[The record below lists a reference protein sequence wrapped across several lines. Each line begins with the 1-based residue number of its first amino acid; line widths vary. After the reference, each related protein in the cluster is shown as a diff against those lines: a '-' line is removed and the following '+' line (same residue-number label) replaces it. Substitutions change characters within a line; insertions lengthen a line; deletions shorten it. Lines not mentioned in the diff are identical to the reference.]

1 MAVIL
6 ALVIAC
12 SPPGSWPAEYHTME
26 MPVPNVGAPKSFV
39 GLNVSLLSRVPVEA
53 FPGAQEA
60 ASDICGYV
68 SPGGREYALI
78 GFRKGMGFVDVTN
91 PASPVIVGYIDGAG
105 VNQPWRD
112 SAVVGEYAYIVSDGS
127 GVGIQV
133 ADLTDIDN
141 GNVTLLTTT
150 DLGVGL
156 ATVHNISPGENGDY
170 VYLCLAN
177 VNNRDGLI
185 AVDVSNPAA
194 PSIAGT
200 WDIAPGVGAHDVQVV
215 TWQSGPLAGRE
226 LAFASCEA
234 SGFYIGDVTDK
245 LNMVTIGSAT
255 YPNKSYAH
263 QGWLSSDRTKFFLG
277 DELDEL
283 LRPEVT
289 TATTYVFDVADPAA
303 PSYQTKF
310 TNGTVATDHNLM
322 ARGDF
327 IFEANYTTG
336 LRVYDISLFPI
347 VFERGH
353 FDTVPAVDGIGFGGA
368 WGVDA
373 CLPSGNILVSDQ
385 SSGLFVLDASA
396 ATTAL
401 PALPT
406 TTRWPWALGLIVLA
420 CLGSI
425 SVVRHRVRVHAA

>member
-1 MAVIL
+1 MVVVL
-6 ALVIAC
+6 ALVLGC
-12 SPPGSWPAEYHTME
+12 SPPGSWPAQYHTME
-26 MPVPNVGAPKSFV
+26 MPMPNAGAAKSFI
-39 GLNVSLLSRVPVEA
+39 GANVALLGHIPVED
-53 FPGAQEA
+53 FPGSQAA

-112 SAVVGEYAYIVSDGS
+112 AAIVGEYAYIVSDGD
-127 GVGIQV
+127 GVGLQV
-133 ADLTDIDN
+133 ADLTDIDS

-150 DLGVGL
+150 DLGAGL
-156 ATVHNISPGENGDY
+156 ATVHNVAPGESGEY

-194 PSIAGT
+194 PAIAGT

-215 TWQSGPLAGRE
+215 TWQTGALAGHE

-234 SGFYIGDVTDK
+234 NGFYIGDVTDK
-245 LNMVTIGSAT
+245 VNMVTIGHST
-255 YPNKSYAH
+255 YPDQTYAH
-263 QGWLSSDRTKFFLG
+263 QGWLSTDRTKFFLG
-277 DELDEL
+277 DELDEY
-283 LRPEVT
+283 LRPNVT
-289 TATTYVFDVADPAA
+289 SATTYVFNVTDPAA
-303 PSYQTKF
+303 PAYQTKF

-322 ARGDF
+322 AKGDF

-336 LRVYDISLFPI
+336 LRVYDISQFPF

-353 FDTVPAVDGIGFGGA
+353 FDTVPTNDGIGFGGA

-373 CLPSGNILVSDQ
+373 NLPSGNILVSDQ
-385 SSGLFVLDASA
+385 ESGLFILDASA

-406 TTRWPWALGLIVLA
+406 TTAWPWAMAFVLFA
-420 CLGSI
+420 ATGS
-425 SVVRHRVRVHAA
+425 VLVQRRVRIRTQ